1 MVKASRDQ
9 SQDAPRR
16 FSCWRMVPP
25 DCAFHAQTWDRNSS
39 RLSRGAG
46 SGIWHQLAFHDHL
59 RGDARMVRARLPE
72 RVEAAHPVPAG
83 QHVLQRVVE
92 GMAHMQDAGHV
103 GRRDHDRKRLGP
115 GSGVR
120 ARLEGVCLFPGG
132 IDTGL
137 GLLCVE
143 GLVHGFRASRLSFGL
158 T

>member
-9 SQDAPRR
+9 SQEAPRR
-16 FSCWRMVPP
+16 FSCSRIVPP

-39 RLSRGAG
+39 RLRSRRW
-46 SGIWHQLAFHDHL
+46 IWDLAKLAFDDHL
-59 RGDARMVRARLPE
+59 RGDARMVGARLPE

-103 GRRDHDRKRLGP
+103 GRRDHDRERLGP

-120 ARLEGVCLFPGG
+120 ARPKAF
-132 IDTGL
+132 
-137 GLLCVE
+137 
-143 GLVHGFRASRLSFGL
+143 ASSQAA
-158 T
+158 